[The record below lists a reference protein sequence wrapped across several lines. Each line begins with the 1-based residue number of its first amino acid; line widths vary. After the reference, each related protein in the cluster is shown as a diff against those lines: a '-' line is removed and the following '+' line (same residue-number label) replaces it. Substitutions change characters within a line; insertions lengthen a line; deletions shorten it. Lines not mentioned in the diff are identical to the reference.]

1 MPLLRSGGARP
12 AWRSRDGPRARRRPA
27 ALRAR
32 AARAARPPPADGP
45 RCELC
50 PLSLA
55 EDHKHL
61 LDLEERRIVCVCP
74 TCWSIR
80 SGEARYRPTGSRTLW
95 LEPFE
100 LSDELWAAFQIPI
113 GLAFFMRSTSTG
125 TIVGLYPS
133 PAGATEC
140 ELDLEAWDR
149 LVAANPVL
157 EDLDPDAE
165 ALIVNRLATPHVHA
179 IAPLDDCYRLVG
191 IIKATWEGISGGAA
205 MEAAVAALLR
215 RPARRTAMVR

>member
-1 MPLLRSGGARP
+1 MVDPGLVAGLRRYVRSPSAAGG
-12 AWRSRDGPRARRRPA
+12 RRVE
-27 ALRAR
+27 
-32 AARAARPPPADGP
+32 GP

-50 PLSLA
+50 PLTLA

-125 TIVGLYPS
+125 AIVGLYPS

-140 ELDLEAWDR
+140 ELDLESWDR
-149 LVAANPVL
+149 LVEANPVL
-157 EDLDPDAE
+157 DDLDPDAE
-165 ALIVNRLATPHVHA
+165 ALIVNRLATPHVHV

-191 IIKATWEGISGGAA
+191 TIKATWEGISGGAA
-205 MEAAVAALLR
+205 MEAAVERYFDELRATAA
-215 RPARRTAMVR
+215 VR

>member
-1 MPLLRSGGARP
+1 MGGPEPSLVAGLRRFVREP
-12 AWRSRDGPRARRRPA
+12 P
-27 ALRAR
+27 R
-32 AARAARPPPADGP
+32 AARQRDGVA

-74 TCWSIR
+74 TCWSMR

-140 ELDLEAWDR
+140 ELDLDAWDR
-149 LVAANPVL
+149 LVAANPML

-165 ALIVNRLATPHVHA
+165 ALIVNRLATPHLHA

-191 IIKATWEGISGGAA
+191 IIKASWEGISGGSA
-205 MEAAVAALLR
+205 MEAAVQRYFDDLR
-215 RPARRTAMVR
+215 ATATVR

>member
-1 MPLLRSGGARP
+1 MNAAHPALVAGLRRYVRKP
-12 AWRSRDGPRARRRPA
+12 AD
-27 ALRAR
+27 
-32 AARAARPPPADGP
+32 AARPGADGAH
-45 RCELC
+45 CELC

-61 LDLEERRIVCVCP
+61 LDLEERRIICVCP

-140 ELDLEAWDR
+140 ELDLDAWGR
-149 LVAANPVL
+149 LVEANPAL
-157 EDLDPDAE
+157 DDLDPDAE
-165 ALIVNRLATPHVHA
+165 ALIVNRMAAPHVRV

-191 IIKATWEGISGGAA
+191 TIKSTWEGITGGAA
-205 MEAAVAALLR
+205 MEAAVERYFDDLR
-215 RPARRTAMVR
+215 ATATVR

>member
-1 MPLLRSGGARP
+1 MREP
-12 AWRSRDGPRARRRPA
+12 RPA
-27 ALRAR
+27 AG
-32 AARAARPPPADGP
+32 PQADGGH
-45 RCELC
+45 CELC

-55 EDHKHL
+55 ADHKHL
-61 LDLEERRIVCVCP
+61 LDLEERRILCVCP

-95 LEPFE
+95 LERFE
-100 LSDELWAAFQIPI
+100 LSDELWAGLQIPI
-113 GLAFFMRSTSTG
+113 GLAFFLRSTTTG
-125 TIVGLYPS
+125 AVVGLYPS

-140 ELDLEAWDR
+140 ELDLESWDR

-157 EDLDPDAE
+157 DDLDPDAE
-165 ALIVNRLATPHVHA
+165 ALIVNRLATPHLHA

-205 MEAAVAALLR
+205 MEAAVQRYFDELR
-215 RPARRTAMVR
+215 AVATVR

>member
-1 MPLLRSGGARP
+1 MDPGLVSGLRRFAREP
-12 AWRSRDGPRARRRPA
+12 PARR
-27 ALRAR
+27 
-32 AARAARPPPADGP
+32 PPVADGP

-55 EDHKHL
+55 DDHKHL

-80 SGEARYRPTGSRTLW
+80 SGDARYRPTGSRTLW

-100 LSDELWAAFQIPI
+100 LPDELWAAFQIPI
-113 GLAFFMRSTSTG
+113 GLAFFLRSSTTG
-125 TIVGLYPS
+125 GIVAMYPS
-133 PAGATEC
+133 PAGATES
-140 ELDLEAWDR
+140 ELDLDAWER

-165 ALIVNRLATPHVHA
+165 ALIVNRMAAPRAYA

-191 IIKATWEGISGGAA
+191 LIKATWEGISGGAA
-205 MEAAVAALLR
+205 MEDAVRRYFDDLR
-215 RPARRTAMVR
+215 GMATVR

>member
-1 MPLLRSGGARP
+1 MDPALVAGLRRF
-12 AWRSRDGPRARRRPA
+12 
-27 ALRAR
+27 
-32 AARAARPPPADGP
+32 ARPPRPAVATAH
-45 RCELC
+45 CELC

-61 LDLEERRIVCVCP
+61 LDLEERRILCVCP

-100 LSDELWAAFQIPI
+100 LSDEQWAAFQVPI

-125 TIVGLYPS
+125 AIVGLYPS

-149 LVAANPVL
+149 LVASNPVL
-157 EDLDPDAE
+157 DDLDPDAE
-165 ALIVNRLATPHVHA
+165 ALIVNRLADPPVHV

-191 IIKATWEGISGGAA
+191 IVKATWEGISGGAA
-205 MEAAVAALLR
+205 MEAAVERYFDDLR
-215 RPARRTAMVR
+215 SVAMVR

>member
-1 MPLLRSGGARP
+1 MAGPEPSLVAGLRRFVREPPRAVQQ
-12 AWRSRDGPRARRRPA
+12 RDGVA
-27 ALRAR
+27 
-32 AARAARPPPADGP
+32 

-74 TCWSIR
+74 TCWSMR

-113 GLAFFMRSTSTG
+113 GLAFFMRSTSTR

-140 ELDLEAWDR
+140 ELDLDAWDR

-165 ALIVNRLATPHVHA
+165 ALIVNRLATPHLHA

-191 IIKATWEGISGGAA
+191 IIKASWEGISGGSA
-205 MEAAVAALLR
+205 MEAAVQRYFDDLR
-215 RPARRTAMVR
+215 ATATVR

>member
-1 MPLLRSGGARP
+1 MDPGLVAGLRRFVRGPARSAPSP
-12 AWRSRDGPRARRRPA
+12 AN
-27 ALRAR
+27 
-32 AARAARPPPADGP
+32 GP

-55 EDHKHL
+55 DDHKHL
-61 LDLEERRIVCVCP
+61 LDLEERRIICVCP

-113 GLAFFMRSTSTG
+113 GLAFFLRSTSTG
-125 TIVGLYPS
+125 AVVAMYPS

-140 ELDLEAWDR
+140 VLDLVAWER
-149 LVAANPVL
+149 LVEANPVL

-165 ALIVNRLATPHVHA
+165 ALIVNRMAAPHVHA

-191 IIKATWEGISGGAA
+191 IIKSTWEGISGGAA
-205 MEAAVAALLR
+205 MEEAVQRYFDDLR
-215 RPARRTAMVR
+215 VGATVR

>member
-1 MPLLRSGGARP
+1 VDPTLVAGLRRFARSP
-12 AWRSRDGPRARRRPA
+12 ARSAPSPVDGPH
-27 ALRAR
+27 
-32 AARAARPPPADGP
+32 
-45 RCELC
+45 CELC

-55 EDHKHL
+55 ADHKHL
-61 LDLEERRIVCVCP
+61 LDLEERRIICVCP

-113 GLAFFMRSTSTG
+113 GLAFFLRSTSTG
-125 TIVGLYPS
+125 AVVAMYPS

-140 ELDLEAWDR
+140 ELDLVAWER
-149 LVAANPVL
+149 LVEANPVL

-165 ALIVNRLATPHVHA
+165 ALIVNRMTTPHLHA

-191 IIKATWEGISGGAA
+191 IIKSTWEGISGGAA
-205 MEAAVAALLR
+205 MEEAVQRYFDDLR
-215 RPARRTAMVR
+215 VGATVR

>member
-1 MPLLRSGGARP
+1 MDPALVAGLRRFVREP
-12 AWRSRDGPRARRRPA
+12 PARRPPA
-27 ALRAR
+27 A
-32 AARAARPPPADGP
+32 DGL

-55 EDHKHL
+55 DDHKHL

-80 SGEARYRPTGSRTLW
+80 SGDARYRPTGSRTLW

-113 GLAFFMRSTSTG
+113 GLAFFLRSTSTG
-125 TIVGLYPS
+125 GIVALYPS
-133 PAGATEC
+133 PAGATES
-140 ELDLEAWDR
+140 ELDLYAWER

-157 EDLDPDAE
+157 ADLDPDAE
-165 ALIVNRLATPHVHA
+165 ALIVNRMAARPAYA

-191 IIKATWEGISGGAA
+191 IIKSTWEGISGGAA
-205 MEAAVAALLR
+205 MEEAVADYFDGLR
-215 RPARRTAMVR
+215 ATATVR

>member
-1 MPLLRSGGARP
+1 MVDPALVAGLRRFVRDPVPGTSP
-12 AWRSRDGPRARRRPA
+12 RSPSS
-27 ALRAR
+27 AR
-32 AARAARPPPADGP
+32 AGH
-45 RCELC
+45 CELC

-61 LDLEERRIVCVCP
+61 LDLEERRIICVCP

-80 SGEARYRPTGSRTLW
+80 SGDARYRPTGSRTLW

-100 LSDELWAAFQIPI
+100 LADELWAAFQIPI
-113 GLAFFMRSTSTG
+113 GLAFFLRSTSTG
-125 TIVGLYPS
+125 AVIAMYPS

-140 ELDLEAWDR
+140 ELDLVAWER

-165 ALIVNRLATPHVHA
+165 ALIVNRMGTPHIHA

-191 IIKATWEGISGGAA
+191 IIKSTWEGISGGAA
-205 MEAAVAALLR
+205 MEAAVQRYFDDLR
-215 RPARRTAMVR
+215 AGATVR